1 MKRKKLGEVL
11 SERGQISPE
20 VLADAVSQQQQG
32 KVLHLGELLLERSL
46 VGKDQLA
53 SALEEVTHIPY
64 IDCATINPE
73 PGILSLVPRAL
84 AVKCEAIPI
93 AMKDKTL
100 VIAMTEPQNLAF
112 LDEIKFTVGMNISQR
127 QAFRGELLAAIERCY
142 GGGEPQAEAAPASA
156 QDAEEGSGI
165 GAIEFIST
173 SARQANRE
181 AMQEI
186 QAELAHRPTPAVRV
200 VSEMIAAALKK
211 RASDLH
217 LEPQA
222 TAVIARIRVDGLLRD
237 LRCEPRSIQN
247 ALTSRIKILADMD
260 IAERRV
266 PQDGRFLVRM
276 GAKQVE
282 VRVST
287 LPTQY
292 GEKVVMR
299 LLNADAGL
307 LQLSELKLPAH
318 VEGPLREVLA
328 LPQGLALVTGP
339 TGSGKS
345 TTLYA
350 SLNLLRRPTVNIVT
364 VEDPV
369 EYVLPGINQVHVNN
383 RAGLTFASCLRSI
396 LRQDPNVIM
405 VGEIRDKETAEIAM
419 KASQTG
425 HLVLSTLHTNDSLS
439 AVTRLL
445 DLGIPGFLI
454 ASSVTAI
461 LSQRLVRRLCPCHRR
476 AEVTPELAARLQSI
490 GSIGG
495 SASALETVGVPA
507 GCDECD
513 QTGYRGRIGIYE
525 IVPFDE
531 TIRAAVRDGGKIEE
545 VRGYARNAGMKSMQ
559 QDALDKVVQ
568 GITSVEEV
576 MRVVPLEAR
585 SQAQCVVCGR
595 GIMPSLNFCPHCGS
609 RQEMEEQPGISAAH
623 SEAEVTRP

>member
-20 VLADAVSQQQQG
+20 ALADAVSAQQQG

-46 VGKDQLA
+46 VAKEQLA
-53 SALEEVTHIPY
+53 SALEAVTHIPY
-64 IDCATINPE
+64 VDCSSIQPIPAV
-73 PGILSLVPRAL
+73 LSLVPRAL
-84 AVKCEAIPI
+84 AMKCEAIPI
-93 AMKDKTL
+93 EIQDKGL
-100 VIAMTEPQNLAF
+100 VIAMTEPQNLASV
-112 LDEIKFTVGMNISQR
+112 DEIKFTVGMNLSLR
-127 QAFRGELLAAIERCY
+127 MGFRSEILGAIERCY
-142 GGGEPQAEAAPASA
+142 GKAEPAAEQAAAPTTNT
-156 QDAEEGSGI
+156 EESRPA

-186 QAELAHRPTPAVRV
+186 QAELAHRPTPAVRI

-211 RASDLH
+211 NASDLH

-222 TAVIARIRVDGLLRD
+222 TSVVARMRVDGLLRD
-237 LRCEPRSIQN
+237 LRKEPRAIQN

-260 IAERRV
+260 IAERRI
-266 PQDGRFLVRM
+266 PQDGRFLVRA
-276 GAKQVE
+276 GAKQIE

-307 LQLSELKLPAH
+307 LQLSELKLPEQ
-318 VEGPLREVLA
+318 VEHHLREVLA

-350 SLNLLRRPTVNIVT
+350 ALNLLRRPAVNIVT

-461 LSQRLVRRLCPCHRR
+461 VSQRLVRRLCRCKRR
-476 AEVTPELAARLQSI
+476 AEVSGEIAGRLAAMGFAGHAESV
-490 GSIGG
+490 
-495 SASALETVGVPA
+495 SAPA

-531 TIRAAVRDGGKIEE
+531 CIRDAVRESAKSEE
-545 VRGYARNAGMKSMQ
+545 IRNYARSTGLKSMQ
-559 QDALDKVVQ
+559 QDALEKILQ

-576 MRVVPLEAR
+576 MRVVPMESRGA
-585 SQAQCVVCGR
+585 AQCPACGR
-595 GIMPSLNFCPHCGS
+595 RVIGNFTFCPHCGAQ
-609 RQEMEEQPGISAAH
+609 RQEIGRREKQAQH
-623 SEAEVTRP
+623 SEVEVARP